1 MTESTAYSEHLDRL
15 AEFDSGGNPVISL
28 YLNAQPDEH
37 GRDKFSTFLRK
48 ELRGRAASYPADS
61 ASRKSLERDVEK
73 IEAYIASELKP
84 SANGLAIF
92 ACSTADDF
100 FEALQLDAPI
110 HEHVLIIS
118 DRPHLYPLARVD
130 ERYPRTAALVCDT
143 NHARIFVVAAGR
155 IEDQREINGTVTRRH
170 KMGGWSQARYQ
181 RHIDNYHQQHVKE
194 VVDTLDRIVRDE
206 GIQHIVIFG
215 DEVVVPMLRE
225 EMPKHLLEKIVD
237 IKNLS
242 IGAPEGEVFEKTL
255 ETLRAHDAESDQEKV
270 EELLGAYRAGG
281 LGVVGVADT
290 REALEMGQVDEL
302 LITASLPQIDP
313 SEVSG
318 ESSDPN
324 DDMTRA
330 RFADELIA
338 LARQTSARVTFV
350 EDASLLEPVGGV
362 GALLRYKVPGIQP
375 TRNEAAREIRS

>member
-350 EDASLLEPVGGV
+350 EDASLLEPIGGV

>member
-92 ACSTADDF
+92 ACSAADDF

-181 RHIDNYHQQHVKE
+181 RHIDNYHQQHVRE

-350 EDASLLEPVGGV
+350 EDASLLEPIGGV

>member
-92 ACSTADDF
+92 ACSAADDF

-290 REALEMGQVDEL
+290 RQALEMGQVDEL

>member
-92 ACSTADDF
+92 ACSAADDF